1 MTIGGW
7 DACPADV
14 LVPYTLVVY
23 ETVDG
28 FGGAA
33 GAGAA
38 APAAEVPS
46 STPQPGMNINDAN
59 TASARMEHT
68 SIVPP
73 LGVDDAGDKELLKRQ
88 CCRLDGFDFV
98 DVYAASVP
106 ARAAAS

>member
-23 ETVDG
+23 DTDDG
-28 FGGAA
+28 FGGDA

-38 APAAEVPS
+38 TPVPVPS
-46 STPQPGMNINDAN
+46 STPQPGMNNNDARTAN
-59 TASARMEHT
+59 TPTEYT

-73 LGVDDAGDKELLKRQ
+73 LGVNDAGDKY
-88 CCRLDGFDFV
+88 F
-98 DVYAASVP
+98 
-106 ARAAAS
+106 